1 MLRFKVKYK
10 NIKFVNKFSINYN
23 FKLRSLK
30 KINSIEIIMQFRW
43 IYDVNIV
50 TDQRKIAELYKLFQ

>member
-50 TDQRKIAELYKLFQ
+50 TDQRNIAELYKLFQ